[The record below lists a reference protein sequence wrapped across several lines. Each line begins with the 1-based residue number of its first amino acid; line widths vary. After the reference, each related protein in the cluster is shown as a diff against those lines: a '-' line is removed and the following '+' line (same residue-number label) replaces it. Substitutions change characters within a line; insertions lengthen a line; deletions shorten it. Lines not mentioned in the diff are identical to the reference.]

1 MTSARLHKRVVREI
15 GAVLIL
21 GPLHLG
27 LVASSVRADQ
37 APPTASIA
45 GRNPVSPRPFPL
57 RGAAGRRVDGLAE
70 KSGGWWFGTAGIVL
84 ALALFGGISMASR
97 RFLPQAGS
105 GGFLGV
111 VGRASLSPKHTV
123 FLLRVGERVL
133 ILGTGPQGSPT
144 LLGELTEPDNLQ
156 RFAPR
161 RPSPAGPA
169 SPEPELE
176 PGLSIR
182 GVDRLVGDD
191 D

>member
-1 MTSARLHKRVVREI
+1 MTSAHLHERVVREI

-21 GPLHLG
+21 GPVLFG
-27 LVASSVRADQ
+27 LVVPSVRADQ
-37 APPTASIA
+37 SPPTVSIA
-45 GRNPVSPRPFPL
+45 GRNAVSPRPFPP
-57 RGAAGRRVDGLAE
+57 RGATGRRADGLAE
-70 KSGGWWFGTAGIVL
+70 KSGGWWFGTAGIAL
-84 ALALFGGISMASR
+84 ALALVGGISMASR

-123 FLLRVGERVL
+123 YLLRVGERVL

-144 LLGELTEPDNLQ
+144 LLGELTEPDDLQ

-161 RPSPAGPA
+161 RSGPAGPA
-169 SPEPELE
+169 SPEPEPE
-176 PGLSIR
+176 PGPSIR

-191 D
+191 E